1 MWCCFDGFRNVLNL
15 MQQYFTCF
23 YDPGPDPQVPQTMNN
38 NYSNF
43 DPETVQPET
52 MNNNYGN
59 FERSDFHVSTLSN
72 IMRRRRRRPNAR
84 VKLAMYDWRAAESA
98 VKSYINSEVY
108 GMVSF
113 SEFLRTRRARHVEDQ
128 EDWAVHMEEID

>member
-1 MWCCFDGFRNVLNL
+1 
-15 MQQYFTCF
+15 
-23 YDPGPDPQVPQTMNN
+23 MNN

-84 VKLAMYDWRAAESA
+84 LELAMYDWRAAESE

-113 SEFLRTRRARHVEDQ
+113 SAFLRTRRARYVGDQ
-128 EDWAVHMEEID
+128 EDWAMHMEKID